1 MDLVAVRI
9 VVSVV
14 GVVGNTILIMSILKL
29 ARVKTFEMILLAL
42 AALNLEV
49 IVIVNVYDVLLRR
62 LSVRISVWSC
72 RLLKFFTM
80 FGEIGSILLTVVIS
94 IYRYQKLRDV
104 HTRINLPV
112 FMDNMH
118 HAVGIS
124 AFCAI
129 LALIFSVPAFLV
141 HLNEDQG
148 NSTHLGCA
156 ADFFQC
162 SLSTCPIPNRIYKY
176 SFLLVCIFLPLLIVT
191 LTSSMIVRILIIQ
204 QKVVRAR
211 QDPGVVVVT
220 QQQQHSRK
228 SSFQRSTVAVLAAM
242 VLFQVDWS
250 IYLIL
255 HLASNP
261 QSISSWSEIEFFIA
275 TFYTAVSPYV
285 YGLGLLR
292 DHVMT
297 HAQRKHSLAQYHGER
312 RDHIECWSHVDTVG
326 GARPAPSM
334 RAGKAKRDMMKK
346 VKAKVLVHTETWMQ
360 SNDRSQDLAKLKK
373 SKRDVSKRINTPKRQ
388 RAEQSRKLYPL
399 RGRSGPESEALSC
412 HVLLTRLYVHEECEV
427 NTDTGLDDKTSLKS
441 KMRRTGGKR
450 ETSET
455 HEAFVR
461 EPRKRRIASLNAE
474 AVNSLLLERTQSG
487 AKLSKKHRE
496 GAVAPEQ
503 AKTRPNSKQS
513 SETCEKA
520 TTQEKS
526 VSEVDVFAPTPRRV
540 AGLNAAALMKLTSST
555 TAHKHRIK
563 TDRKAACLS
572 GKDDVHRKSKKSK
585 KESRRDSGVTDVCEV
600 CKSRKQKLEDS
611 PETKAAYHS
620 CDMLGYP
627 LNMVKEE
634 QVESDV
640 SSYYCCPSEGS
651 VEYCH
656 RLALFLRQ
664 KEDDMTS
671 VKRECLIPLSA
682 HPCLCADPCYSGY
695 YVHIAHAAPAAA
707 TLSFCPRAELLSS
720 SHPLLCNSPCFHE
733 TFIDRRPCSYSS
745 SCSRC
750 TRPIKTGNK
759 HIYTRSSLSSTLL
772 VKGHMVSSY
781 AAVLPTTPAIE
792 KWILLGL
799 WQALTNRDVQFN
811 RRLNKQRCRSHPDVC
826 AWYRAQCPLPFYPC
840 SIVIIRGV
848 RSGFGRN
855 RPRTPLAGLVPRLIS
870 TASERRH
877 THERLK
883 RCPQNTKAPNTS
895 FAMSQTRLSPK
906 HPTAGGKQ
914 KKVDQQQVTNG
925 WRPVGEPTEKE
936 VFIANEIFASR
947 HQDENSVACIED
959 RCYVL
964 PLAQY
969 CRFCALVKRQSEG
982 VNGGV
987 PVVPDSSD
995 SLTPPHRLVPDD
1007 VDPDL
1012 VYLCRHVYDFK
1023 HGRILKNLQ

>member
-1 MDLVAVRI
+1 
-9 VVSVV
+9 
-14 GVVGNTILIMSILKL
+14 
-29 ARVKTFEMILLAL
+29 
-42 AALNLEV
+42 
-49 IVIVNVYDVLLRR
+49 
-62 LSVRISVWSC
+62 
-72 RLLKFFTM
+72 
-80 FGEIGSILLTVVIS
+80 
-94 IYRYQKLRDV
+94 
-104 HTRINLPV
+104 
-112 FMDNMH
+112 
-118 HAVGIS
+118 
-124 AFCAI
+124 
-129 LALIFSVPAFLV
+129 
-141 HLNEDQG
+141 
-148 NSTHLGCA
+148 
-156 ADFFQC
+156 
-162 SLSTCPIPNRIYKY
+162 
-176 SFLLVCIFLPLLIVT
+176 
-191 LTSSMIVRILIIQ
+191 
-204 QKVVRAR
+204 
-211 QDPGVVVVT
+211 
-220 QQQQHSRK
+220 
-228 SSFQRSTVAVLAAM
+228 
-242 VLFQVDWS
+242 
-250 IYLIL
+250 
-255 HLASNP
+255 
-261 QSISSWSEIEFFIA
+261 
-275 TFYTAVSPYV
+275 
-285 YGLGLLR
+285 
-292 DHVMT
+292 MT
-297 HAQRKHSLAQYHGER
+297 HAQRKHSLGQYHGER
-312 RDHIECWSHVDTVG
+312 RDHVECWSYVDTVG

-334 RAGKAKRDMMKK
+334 RAGKAKKDVMKK

-360 SNDRSQDLAKLKK
+360 SNGRSQDLAKLKK
-373 SKRDVSKRINTPKRQ
+373 SKRDVSKRIKSPKRQ

-399 RGRSGPESEALSC
+399 RRRSGPESEALSC
-412 HVLLTRLYVHEECEV
+412 HVLLTRLDVQEECEV

-441 KMRRTGGKR
+441 KVRTGGKR
-450 ETSET
+450 ETSKT
-455 HEAFVR
+455 HEAFAR

-474 AVNSLLLERTQSG
+474 AVNSLLLEKTQSG
-487 AKLSKKHRE
+487 AKLSKKDRE

-503 AKTRPNSKQS
+503 GKTLPNSKQS
-513 SETCEKA
+513 SETCEKP

-526 VSEVDVFAPTPRRV
+526 VSEVNVFAPTPRRV

-572 GKDDVHRKSKKSK
+572 GKDDVHIKYKKSK
-585 KESRRDSGVTDVCEV
+585 KESRRDSGVTDICEV

-620 CDMLGYP
+620 CGMLGYP

-634 QVESDV
+634 QVKSDV
-640 SSYYCCPSEGS
+640 SSYYCCPSDGS

-664 KEDDMTS
+664 KEDAMTS

-750 TRPIKTGNK
+750 TRPIKTEGFP
-759 HIYTRSSLSSTLL
+759 SSQEEQSRASA
-772 VKGHMVSSY
+772 VSS
-781 AAVLPTTPAIE
+781 A
-792 KWILLGL
+792 
-799 WQALTNRDVQFN
+799 
-811 RRLNKQRCRSHPDVC
+811 
-826 AWYRAQCPLPFYPC
+826 PLRVNT
-840 SIVIIRGV
+840 S
-848 RSGFGRN
+848 S
-855 RPRTPLAGLVPRLIS
+855 AGVPRLIS

-877 THERLK
+877 AHDRLK
-883 RCPQNTKAPNTS
+883 QCPQKTKAPNTS
-895 FAMSQTRLSPK
+895 IAMSQTRISQK

-936 VFIANEIFASR
+936 VFIAGDDETVLRQCYEGVERDGEVIRVRDTVLLRSGPRKKSLPYVAKISCLWMEPRSGELMMSLFWYYRPEHTQGGRDPSMHCENEIFASR

-969 CRFCALVKRQSEG
+969 CRFCALVKRRSESMS
-982 VNGGV
+982 GGV
-987 PVVPDSSD
+987 PVVPDPSD
-995 SLTPPHRLVPDD
+995 SLTPHHRLVPDD